1 MFGMNKEQF
10 MSFLRHL
17 ITFVGGLIVAKGG
30 MDPGTVETIGGVVIT
45 LAGMLWGMFSPD
57 KNVTTEHV
65 VMANLGEEKKS
76 AIDKI
81 IAAPVPPKPKSE
93 VTVTVKPTLGP
104 SGTEVQG

>member
-30 MDPGTVETIGGVVIT
+30 LDPSTVETIGGVIIT
-45 LAGMLWGMFSPD
+45 IAGMLWGIFSPD
-57 KNVTTEHV
+57 KNITTEHA
-65 VMANLGEEKKS
+65 VMANLGEEKKQ

-81 IAAPVPPKPKSE
+81 ISAPVPPKQKTE

-104 SGTEVQG
+104 GGGEVQG